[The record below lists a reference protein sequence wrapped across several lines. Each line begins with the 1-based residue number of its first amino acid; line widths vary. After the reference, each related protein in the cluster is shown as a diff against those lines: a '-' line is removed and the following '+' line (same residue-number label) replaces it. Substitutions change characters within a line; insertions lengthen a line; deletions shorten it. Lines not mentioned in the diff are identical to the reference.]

1 MNSVFAARLT
11 KLRRERGMSQKDAAK
26 MLGVSQSLLSH
37 YEKGIRECSLDFVC
51 RASNFFDVSC
61 DYLLGQV
68 DTRRSLSEEF
78 DMTDTVQDGEYRTS
92 TLFRAS
98 VMLNDSMIN
107 CGSPEKLKDYFALS
121 IYRMAVWL
129 YSEKVDIARLRDKSG
144 LRQRADDGY
153 NKGTDGRGKSGIAKE
168 YRRTEMRKNRCGA
181 FGKADT
187 QKSCRVSGGKEPRMS
202 FSLF

>member
-121 IYRMAVWL
+121 IYRMAVCAANGGYIPKKWFGSVL
-129 YSEKVDIARLRDKSG
+129 MTDIIRELMAEANQESQKNIAEPKCVKTVVEHSEKLIRKRAAELAAEKS
-144 LRQRADDGY
+144 
-153 NKGTDGRGKSGIAKE
+153 RG
-168 YRRTEMRKNRCGA
+168 
-181 FGKADT
+181 
-187 QKSCRVSGGKEPRMS
+187 
-202 FSLF
+202 

>member
-121 IYRMAVWL
+121 IYRMVFAPQTAVIFRKSG
-129 YSEKVDIARLRDKSG
+129 YRSIARQVRSS
-144 LRQRADDGY
+144 A
-153 NKGTDGRGKSGIAKE
+153 A
-168 YRRTEMRKNRCGA
+168 C
-181 FGKADT
+181 
-187 QKSCRVSGGKEPRMS
+187 
-202 FSLF
+202 

>member
-92 TLFRAS
+92 TLFARP
-98 VMLNDSMIN
+98 LCSMT
-107 CGSPEKLKDYFALS
+107 
-121 IYRMAVWL
+121 V
-129 YSEKVDIARLRDKSG
+129 
-144 LRQRADDGY
+144 
-153 NKGTDGRGKSGIAKE
+153 
-168 YRRTEMRKNRCGA
+168 
-181 FGKADT
+181 
-187 QKSCRVSGGKEPRMS
+187 
-202 FSLF
+202 

>member
-1 MNSVFAARLT
+1 MPRV
-11 KLRRERGMSQKDAAK
+11 E
-26 MLGVSQSLLSH
+26 
-37 YEKGIRECSLDFVC
+37 
-51 RASNFFDVSC
+51 FFDVSC

-121 IYRMAVWL
+121 IYRMAVCAANGG
-129 YSEKVDIARLRDKSG
+129 YIPKSGYRSIARQVRSS
-144 LRQRADDGY
+144 AAY
-153 NKGTDGRGKSGIAKE
+153 
-168 YRRTEMRKNRCGA
+168 
-181 FGKADT
+181 
-187 QKSCRVSGGKEPRMS
+187 
-202 FSLF
+202 

>member
-1 MNSVFAARLT
+1 
-11 KLRRERGMSQKDAAK
+11 MSQKDAAK

-121 IYRMAVWL
+121 IYRMAVCAANGGYIPKKWISL
-129 YSEKVDIARLRDKSG
+129 DCETSPVFGSVLMTDIIRELMAEANQESQKNIAEPRCVKTVVEHSEKLIRKRAAELAAEKS
-144 LRQRADDGY
+144 
-153 NKGTDGRGKSGIAKE
+153 RG
-168 YRRTEMRKNRCGA
+168 
-181 FGKADT
+181 
-187 QKSCRVSGGKEPRMS
+187 
-202 FSLF
+202 

>member
-121 IYRMAVWL
+121 IYRMAVC
-129 YSEKVDIARLRDKSG
+129 AANG
-144 LRQRADDGY
+144 GY
-153 NKGTDGRGKSGIAKE
+153 IPKK
-168 YRRTEMRKNRCGA
+168 
-181 FGKADT
+181 
-187 QKSCRVSGGKEPRMS
+187 
-202 FSLF
+202 

>member
-107 CGSPEKLKDYFALS
+107 CGSPEKLKDYLRFR
-121 IYRMAVWL
+121 YTVWL
-129 YSEKVDIARLRDKSG
+129 FAPQTAVIFRKSGYRLIARQVRSS
-144 LRQRADDGY
+144 A
-153 NKGTDGRGKSGIAKE
+153 A
-168 YRRTEMRKNRCGA
+168 C
-181 FGKADT
+181 
-187 QKSCRVSGGKEPRMS
+187 
-202 FSLF
+202 

>member
-121 IYRMAVWL
+121 IYRMAVCAANGGYIPKKWISL
-129 YSEKVDIARLRDKSG
+129 DCETSPVFGSVLMTDIIRELMAKANQESQKNIAEPKCVKTVVEHSEKLIRKRAAELAAEKS
-144 LRQRADDGY
+144 
-153 NKGTDGRGKSGIAKE
+153 RG
-168 YRRTEMRKNRCGA
+168 
-181 FGKADT
+181 
-187 QKSCRVSGGKEPRMS
+187 
-202 FSLF
+202 